1 MIIGCGQIGKG
12 LSVCKH
18 SEPEKRPQHV
28 CTRTIV
34 RYEREHRL
42 TPIRLSSR
50 AIRYDDRE
58 IEKLIEAAT
67 AGGCL

>member
-1 MIIGCGQIGKG
+1 MQTLRTRKEAAAR
-12 LSVCKH
+12 L
-18 SEPEKRPQHV
+18 QV

-50 AIRYDDRE
+50 AVRYDDRE

-67 AGGCL
+67 AGGRP

>member
-1 MIIGCGQIGKG
+1 MQTLRTRKEAAAR
-12 LSVCKH
+12 L
-18 SEPEKRPQHV
+18 QV

-50 AIRYDDRE
+50 AVRYDDRE
-58 IEKLIEAAT
+58 IEKLTRI
-67 AGGCL
+67 